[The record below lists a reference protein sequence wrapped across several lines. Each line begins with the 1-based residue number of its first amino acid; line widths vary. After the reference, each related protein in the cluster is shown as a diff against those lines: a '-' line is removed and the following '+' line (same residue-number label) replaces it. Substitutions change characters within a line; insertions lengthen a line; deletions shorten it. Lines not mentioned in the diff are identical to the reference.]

1 MPDGPI
7 RREYRLSGAGKY
19 VALVAIG
26 VLALAALGL
35 PFALAHSSA
44 NPGSEVSPADSVA
57 SSSGESTADSYS
69 GQPSAVNSPAA
80 VATSVTSGPIHVGGG
95 SGWGAATVTFS
106 PTMRSDRPGWVS
118 ISTPPFAT
126 YCSYTVSSDTETLFT
141 HPEFHIIPSTV
152 DVEYFS
158 LPSTFLGVAHVDLT
172 CRPAGS
178 SGLAPAH
185 WRGAVTVLP
194 IPTWS
199 LRVEVNDTPIGGQWT
214 MYITASLGATCNFT
228 ITFPP
233 NEATGRRLSW
243 SQTLGLGESQTAILS
258 ADVLDGTTPGTITY
272 HFACV
277 DWQHA
282 SHDQS
287 GSFQALPSSSSPA
300 PTVEPTVGPPVT
312 ASPAPTVAPT
322 VAPTT
327 SAMAS
332 SSS

>member
-1 MPDGPI
+1 
-7 RREYRLSGAGKY
+7 
-19 VALVAIG
+19 
-26 VLALAALGL
+26 
-35 PFALAHSSA
+35 
-44 NPGSEVSPADSVA
+44 
-57 SSSGESTADSYS
+57 
-69 GQPSAVNSPAA
+69 
-80 VATSVTSGPIHVGGG
+80 
-95 SGWGAATVTFS
+95 
-106 PTMRSDRPGWVS
+106 
-118 ISTPPFAT
+118 
-126 YCSYTVSSDTETLFT
+126 
-141 HPEFHIIPSTV
+141 
-152 DVEYFS
+152 
-158 LPSTFLGVAHVDLT
+158 
-172 CRPAGS
+172 
-178 SGLAPAH
+178 
-185 WRGAVTVLP
+185 
-194 IPTWS
+194 
-199 LRVEVNDTPIGGQWT
+199 